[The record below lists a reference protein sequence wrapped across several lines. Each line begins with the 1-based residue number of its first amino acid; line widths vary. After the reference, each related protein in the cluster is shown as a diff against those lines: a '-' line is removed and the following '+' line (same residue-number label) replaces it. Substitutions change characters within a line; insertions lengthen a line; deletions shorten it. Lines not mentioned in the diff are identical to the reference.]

1 MPKDVY
7 ANAEKNMTKLKAGEL
22 GKNARAKDSFESKN
36 AYLKENTAGI
46 KAGDKTTPTYAQW
59 LNKPKKKKKSAIAD
73 YAAKAG
79 GGQFTGASGGDLA
92 ELQKR
97 FGRK

>member
-7 ANAEKNMTKLKAGEL
+7 ANAEKNLAKLKSGKLGRIAKLKRTAKELIGGEMT
-22 GKNARAKDSFESKN
+22 
-36 AYLKENTAGI
+36 YLPKGSP
-46 KAGDKTTPTYAQW
+46 KPK
-59 LNKPKKKKKSAIAD
+59 KPKKKKKEGALAD
-73 YAAKAG
+73 YAKKAG

-92 ELQKR
+92 ELQKK